1 MNNTTVQ
8 VFELQLAKHAE
19 FINDLSIASTKEL
32 AIEEELIKI
41 KESWSIQNLDMAS
54 EKGVSFI

>member
-1 MNNTTVQ
+1 
-8 VFELQLAKHAE
+8 LQLAKHAE

-41 KESWSIQNLDMAS
+41 KESWSIQNLDMAF